1 MAVIQPQA
9 SSHKCTSRNRLFC
22 RNASGVALGYEKH
35 VEFQISKA
43 GVLWSK
49 RSRPC
54 QLLSWSTLENRL
66 NDSGACFHPEDVL
79 WVYSACDVFMFA
91 MQVALM
97 IEARYLHSSAALDD
111 HLYVIG
117 GHNGRRR
124 LSSVEKYNPDSNSWS
139 TMKPMLKELS
149 STCSVATDGYL
160 YVIGKNNYPI
170 AGWFVVCS
178 QTNSLC
184 CIWYSVRRFMIN
196 SKPMQQQRYFY
207 EQFTPEDV
215 FFYFYLWLQT
225 KITIRVTILP
235 AISWLIACLAV
246 FHK

>member
-1 MAVIQPQA
+1 
-9 SSHKCTSRNRLFC
+9 
-22 RNASGVALGYEKH
+22 
-35 VEFQISKA
+35 
-43 GVLWSK
+43 
-49 RSRPC
+49 
-54 QLLSWSTLENRL
+54 
-66 NDSGACFHPEDVL
+66 
-79 WVYSACDVFMFA
+79 MFA

-225 KITIRVTILP
+225 KITIRATILP
-235 AISWLIACLAV
+235 AIS
-246 FHK
+246 